1 MVEWAKP
8 LLPPALK
15 KKKFDDLVD
24 KRLEKNFDSKEMA
37 RMVSCAAKCVCLS
50 YEERPG
56 MSQILRELE
65 GDLSQAVKDKK
76 GPRIWKRI
84 SDLEKLFGRA
94 PINPNINM

>member
-1 MVEWAKP
+1 MEFQAKP

-24 KRLEKNFDSKEMA
+24 KRLEKNFDLKEMA

-56 MSQILRELE
+56 MSQVTLP
-65 GDLSQAVKDKK
+65 LS
-76 GPRIWKRI
+76 
-84 SDLEKLFGRA
+84 
-94 PINPNINM
+94 NIENLK

>member
-1 MVEWAKP
+1 MEFQAKP

-50 YEERPG
+50 
-56 MSQILRELE
+56 
-65 GDLSQAVKDKK
+65 
-76 GPRIWKRI
+76 
-84 SDLEKLFGRA
+84 
-94 PINPNINM
+94 